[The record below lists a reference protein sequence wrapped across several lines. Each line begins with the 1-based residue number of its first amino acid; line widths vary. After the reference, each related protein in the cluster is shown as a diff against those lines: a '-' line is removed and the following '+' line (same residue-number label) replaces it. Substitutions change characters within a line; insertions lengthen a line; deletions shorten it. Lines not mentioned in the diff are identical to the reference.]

1 MSGSVAME
9 KQLVAITDRLTQD
22 YGDRVGEDTVRLLV
36 AENVRELLEA
46 RITQFVPVL
55 VDKAVRERLGKGS

>member
-1 MSGSVAME
+1 ME